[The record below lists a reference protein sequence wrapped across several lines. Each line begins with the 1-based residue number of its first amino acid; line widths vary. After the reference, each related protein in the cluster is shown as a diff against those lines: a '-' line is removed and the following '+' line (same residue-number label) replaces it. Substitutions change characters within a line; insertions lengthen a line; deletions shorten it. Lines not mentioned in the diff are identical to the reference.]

1 MTGVVTPCL
10 CSDTVISR
18 NGMLTCMSL
27 CIFSYSSHRAPRI
40 MNGSS
45 SGSAVLLIATGRE
58 RIAGAFTTALRDMV
72 EAIKTRGGAAPEAA
86 AAA

>member
-40 MNGSS
+40 TNGSS

-58 RIAGAFTTALRDMV
+58 RIAGAFTAGRDMV

>member
-1 MTGVVTPCL
+1 
-10 CSDTVISR
+10 
-18 NGMLTCMSL
+18 
-27 CIFSYSSHRAPRI
+27 

-58 RIAGAFTTALRDMV
+58 RIAGAFTAALRDMV